1 MSLGTQTELHP
12 LAISLFAAHT
22 PDGVDMNTTGQHE
35 DTFESALRLL
45 LGQQRDA
52 LRTILALS
60 DTTRRHDATSARAA
74 LAEIFQAADRCH
86 STYRAMLVE
95 IMATQRASSVSPE
108 H

>member
-1 MSLGTQTELHP
+1 
-12 LAISLFAAHT
+12 
-22 PDGVDMNTTGQHE
+22 MNTTGQHE